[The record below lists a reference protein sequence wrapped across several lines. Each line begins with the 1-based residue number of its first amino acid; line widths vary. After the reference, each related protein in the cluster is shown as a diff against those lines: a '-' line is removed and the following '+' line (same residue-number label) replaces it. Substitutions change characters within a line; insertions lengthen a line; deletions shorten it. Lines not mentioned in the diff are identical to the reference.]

1 VALNLPYREGFIKNR
16 YIARTFIM
24 PGQKLRQKT
33 IKQKLNPIKSEFM
46 GKRVILVDDSIVRG
60 TTRRGPYYHSSSPQ
74 SCSYGESL

>member
-1 VALNLPYREGFIKNR
+1 MALNLPYREGFIKNR

-60 TTRRGPYYHSSSPQ
+60 TTRREAYCHPFSF
-74 SCSYGESL
+74 LWKID